1 MYHLNK
7 FCNIIFELRKER
19 GWTQTMLAEKLGIAP
34 QSISKWE
41 CGIGYPDVTLFPL
54 IAELFGV
61 DIGVLFGQ
69 SQEGNE
75 SINYDNGKKFVL
87 EPLHRVEF
95 LVGNECDIRVTK
107 KEGETAHLEISG
119 DNSFVEF
126 LGIEKNNGILRINV
140 KNPTGSDTKWIPYDR
155 GNYNKR
161 NMITLHTGKEHCQI
175 YVINYLDLN
184 CYESEMDDRISQ
196 WIFMKERL

>member
-19 GWTQTMLAEKLGIAP
+19 GWTQGILAEKLNISP

-69 SQEGNE
+69 VKEERENMNFNNE
-75 SINYDNGKKFVL
+75 KKFVFK
-87 EPLHRVEF
+87 PLHRVEF
-95 LVGNECDIRVTK
+95 IVGNECDIIVIKRECEK
-107 KEGETAHLEISG
+107 AYLDIKG
-119 DNSFVEF
+119 DSSFIEF
-126 LGIEKNNGILRINV
+126 L
-140 KNPTGSDTKWIPYDR
+140 
-155 GNYNKR
+155 
-161 NMITLHTGKEHCQI
+161 
-175 YVINYLDLN
+175 
-184 CYESEMDDRISQ
+184 
-196 WIFMKERL
+196 

>member
-69 SQEGNE
+69 SNE
-75 SINYDNGKKFVL
+75 DNENINHDNEKKFVFK
-87 EPLHRVEF
+87 PLHRVEF

-107 KEGETAHLEISG
+107 EEAEEAHLEIQG
-119 DNSFVEF
+119 DASFIEF
-126 LGIEKNNGILRINV
+126 LGIENDNGVLRINV
-140 KNPTGSDTKWIPYDR
+140 KNPTGSNTNWIPYDR
-155 GNYNKR
+155 ENYKKR
-161 NMITLHTGKEHCQI
+161 NTITLHTGKNSGQI
-175 YVINYLDLN
+175 FVMSYLDLN
-184 CYESEMDDRISQ
+184 CYESEIADDVSQ

>member
-7 FCNIIFELRKER
+7 FCNIIFELRKEH
-19 GWTQTMLAEKLGIAP
+19 GWTQTILAEKLGIAP

-54 IAELFGV
+54 IAELFEV

-69 SQEGNE
+69 SKGDDENMNHDNE
-75 SINYDNGKKFVL
+75 TKFVF

-95 LVGNECDIRVTK
+95 LVGNECDIRVTE
-107 KEGETAHLEISG
+107 KEDEEAHLEITG
-119 DNSFVEF
+119 DSSFIEF
-126 LGIEKNNGILRINV
+126 LGIENDNGILRINV
-140 KNPTGSDTKWIPYDR
+140 KNPTGSDTKWMPYNR

-161 NMITLHTGKEHCQI
+161 NIITLYTGKEHCQLF
-175 YVINYLDLN
+175 VTNYLDLN
-184 CYESEMDDRISQ
+184 CYESETADGVNQ
-196 WIFMKERL
+196 WIFMKECL

>member
-19 GWTQTMLAEKLGIAP
+19 GWTQTMLAEKLCIAP

-69 SQEGNE
+69 SQDENE
-75 SINYDNGKKFVL
+75 SINYDNGKKFVF

-95 LVGNECDIRVTK
+95 LVGNECDIRVTE
-107 KEGETAHLEISG
+107 KEDEKAHLEING
-119 DNSFVEF
+119 DISFIEF
-126 LGIEKNNGILRINV
+126 LGIENNNGILRVNV

-161 NMITLHTGKEHCQI
+161 NMITLHT
-175 YVINYLDLN
+175 
-184 CYESEMDDRISQ
+184 
-196 WIFMKERL
+196 

>member
-19 GWTQTMLAEKLGIAP
+19 GWTQSMLAEKLKISP

-54 IAELFGV
+54 LAELFGV

-69 SQEGNE
+69 INE
-75 SINYDNGKKFVL
+75 ESENMHLDNEKQFVF

-107 KEGETAHLEISG
+107 KDDEKAHLEVTG
-119 DNSFVEF
+119 DASFIEF
-126 LGIEKNNGILRINV
+126 LGIENDNGILRINV
-140 KNPTGSDTKWIPYDR
+140 KNPTGSATKWIPYNR
-155 GNYNKR
+155 GIYNKR
-161 NMITLHTGKEHCQI
+161 NIITLHTGKEKCPL

-184 CYESEMDDRISQ
+184 VYESEMDDNINR
-196 WIFMKERL
+196 WIFMKETM

>member
-54 IAELFGV
+54 IAELFSV

-69 SQEGNE
+69 SKEDVENMNHDNE
-75 SINYDNGKKFVL
+75 KKFVF

-95 LVGNECDIRVTK
+95 LVGNECDIRVA
-107 KEGETAHLEISG
+107 KEEAKEARLEIQG
-119 DNSFVEF
+119 DASFIEF
-126 LGIEKNNGILRINV
+126 LGIENDNGILRINV
-140 KNPTGSDTKWIPYDR
+140 KNPTGSNTNWIPYDR
-155 GNYNKR
+155 GIYKKR
-161 NMITLHTGKEHCQI
+161 NTITLHTGKNSGQI
-175 YVINYLDLN
+175 FVVSYLDLY
-184 CYESEMDDRISQ
+184 CYESEIADDVSQ
-196 WIFMKERL
+196 WIFTKERL

>member
-19 GWTQTMLAEKLGIAP
+19 GWTQGMLAEKLCISP
-34 QSISKWE
+34 QCISKWE

-61 DIGVLFGQ
+61 DIGILFGQ
-69 SQEGNE
+69 SKEKNE
-75 SINYDNGKKFVL
+75 NTNHNNEKKFVL
-87 EPLHRVEF
+87 EPFSRVEF
-95 LVGNECDIRVTK
+95 LVGNECDIRVIE
-107 KEGETAHLEISG
+107 KENEKAYLEIKG
-119 DNSFVEF
+119 DASFVEF
-126 LGIEKNNGILRINV
+126 LEVENNNGTLQISV
-140 KNPTGSDTKWIPYDR
+140 KNPTGSGTKWIPYDR

-161 NMITLHTGKEHCQI
+161 NIITLHAGKEDCQI
-175 YVINYLDLN
+175 CVINYLDLN
-184 CYESEMDDRISQ
+184 CYDSETDDHISQ

>member
-1 MYHLNK
+1 M
-7 FCNIIFELRKER
+7 
-19 GWTQTMLAEKLGIAP
+19 
-34 QSISKWE
+34 
-41 CGIGYPDVTLFPL
+41 FPL

-69 SQEGNE
+69 SQEENE
-75 SINYDNGKKFVL
+75 SINYDNGKKFVF

-95 LVGNECDIRVTK
+95 LVGNECDIRVTE
-107 KEGETAHLEISG
+107 KEDEKAHLEING
-119 DNSFVEF
+119 DISFIEF
-126 LGIEKNNGILRINV
+126 LGIENNNGILRVNV

-155 GNYNKR
+155 GNHNKR

-175 YVINYLDLN
+175 YVFSYLDLN
-184 CYESEMDDRISQ
+184 CYESKIDDHINQ

>member
-1 MYHLNK
+1 MR
-7 FCNIIFELRKER
+7 E
-19 GWTQTMLAEKLGIAP
+19 T
-34 QSISKWE
+34 
-41 CGIGYPDVTLFPL
+41 GIGYPDVTLFPL

-69 SQEGNE
+69 SQEENE
-75 SINYDNGKKFVL
+75 SINYDNGKKFVF

-95 LVGNECDIRVTK
+95 LVGNECDIRVTE
-107 KEGETAHLEISG
+107 KEDETAHLEING
-119 DNSFVEF
+119 DNSFIEF
-126 LGIEKNNGILRINV
+126 LGIENNNGILRVNV

-184 CYESEMDDRISQ
+184 CYESEIDDHINQ

>member
-19 GWTQTMLAEKLGIAP
+19 GWTQGMLAEKLNIAP

-69 SQEGNE
+69 VKEERENMNLDNE
-75 SINYDNGKKFVL
+75 KKFVF

-107 KEGETAHLEISG
+107 KEGEKAYLDVKG
-119 DNSFVEF
+119 DSSFMEF
-126 LGIEKNNGILRINV
+126 LGLENDDGVLRVNV

-161 NMITLHTGKEHCQI
+161 NIITLHTGKENCHL

-184 CYESEMDDRISQ
+184 VYESEMGDNTDR
-196 WIFMKERL
+196 WIYMKESL